1 MIRPPTLF
9 LIFLFAITAFGQTE
23 MLDNNGVVA
32 LSKAGLSVDLIL
44 KKISTS
50 RPAFVVTADALVE
63 LKKAGVDD
71 AVIALMMDRAA
82 NAAPTPAPIGNSFAP
97 VSTSPGF
104 SDSRPPDEAKAPSRL
119 SAKTIAFGKTSIHPS
134 KQALEKEL
142 LKRPDFRQLGLT
154 MLAYKEKADLYV
166 DIDFV
171 HGSVLTHRYVYQ
183 IFDRRT
189 GVVVAAGET
198 TSWGSLAENL
208 ARHITKR
215 LVLAIQEGRLS

>member
-1 MIRPPTLF
+1 MIRRLTLF
-9 LIFLFAITAFGQTE
+9 LFLLFSVTAFGQTE
-23 MLDNNGVVA
+23 TLDNNAVVA

-50 RPAFVVTADALVE
+50 RPAFVVTSDALVE

-71 AVIALMMDRAA
+71 AVIALMMDRTS
-82 NAAPTPAPIGNSFAP
+82 NTVTPMPVVNSFAP
-97 VSTSPGF
+97 MATSAGF
-104 SDSRPPDEAKAPSRL
+104 SDSNPTAETKRL
-119 SAKTIAFGKTSIHPS
+119 SAKTIAFGKKSIQPS
-134 KQALEKEL
+134 RQALENEL
-142 LKRPDFRQLGLT
+142 LKRPDFRDLQLT
-154 MLAYKEKADLYV
+154 ILAYKEKADLYV

-171 HGSVLTHRYVYQ
+171 HGSILTHRYVYQ
-183 IFDRRT
+183 IFDRRS

-215 LVLAIQEGRLS
+215 LVLAVKEGRLS